1 MVYKKTH
8 LSYYT
13 MPKLEKP
20 KKKVYFGGPTTK
32 DFTPPGPPPLGLV
45 VIRTF
50 ELKYR
55 NIFYRVLFSLV
66 VGPLPPPPRLSGL
79 ITKNFFCGF
88 PFHDKNDRHKLNN
101 SYIY

>member
-32 DFTPPGPPPLGLV
+32 DFTPPGPPPP
-45 VIRTF
+45 
-50 ELKYR
+50 
-55 NIFYRVLFSLV
+55 RV
-66 VGPLPPPPRLSGL
+66 SGH
-79 ITKNFFCGF
+79 KNF
-88 PFHDKNDRHKLNN
+88 
-101 SYIY
+101 